1 MIIWSPLETPW
12 SPAQWTV
19 QWIVSSAP
27 GQTGPLTSVSVDLEA
42 GLVTSLGLDT
52 LWSRPQPLGGP
63 APPP

>member
-1 MIIWSPLETPW
+1 MITWSPLETPW

-19 QWIVSSAP
+19 LWIVSSVP

-52 LWSRPQPLGGP
+52 LWSQPQPLGGP
-63 APPP
+63 VPPP